1 MELSVKQLTKVYG
14 EQRAVNELSFTLRP
28 GEITGFL
35 GPNGAGKSTTLKMIS
50 GFLRPTSGDVI
61 LGGYSVTQ
69 SPLEVGK
76 RIGYLPEHNP
86 LYLDMYVHE
95 FLTFCARLFGLKDVK
110 NRVAETIELV
120 GLSVEQHKKI
130 GALSKGYRQ
139 RVGLAHAMIHRP
151 AALLLDEP
159 TSHLDPNQLHEVR
172 KVIREAGKDKILLFS
187 SHILSEV
194 EAVADRVVII
204 HRGNLIA
211 DTPIGELAA
220 RFGTET
226 VVFVETQR
234 PGFDPAPLALLP
246 GVTKIE
252 KLSDTTWNVHA
263 KTDVRGRIGEEA
275 IRQNNPILQ
284 LSQKT
289 ASLEEIFQQAT
300 AN

>member
-1 MELSVKQLTKVYG
+1 LSL
-14 EQRAVNELSFTLRP
+14 
-28 GEITGFL
+28 
-35 GPNGAGKSTTLKMIS
+35 
-50 GFLRPTSGDVI
+50 
-61 LGGYSVTQ
+61 
-69 SPLEVGK
+69 
-76 RIGYLPEHNP
+76 
-86 LYLDMYVHE
+86 
-95 FLTFCARLFGLKDVK
+95 
-110 NRVAETIELV
+110 
-120 GLSVEQHKKI
+120 EQHKKI

-252 KLSDTTWNVHA
+252 KLSETTWNVHA
-263 KTDVRGRIGEEA
+263 KADVRGRIGEEA

-284 LSQKT
+284 LGQKT